1 MQQGARLRAIGGE
14 LHQTDGAA
22 GPGLDPEGDH
32 AGPSVVAGIQ
42 AGVSTEGLALFQHTT
57 FANGVTGKDIIKI
70 ANAGK
75 NIKNIT
81 KQGATEEL
89 ITETKNILRDIQHG
103 GKVQR

>member
-1 MQQGARLRAIGGE
+1 MKGTKDILKIVFIIISFVSITAC
-14 LHQTDGAA
+14 
-22 GPGLDPEGDH
+22 
-32 AGPSVVAGIQ
+32 SVP
-42 AGVSTEGLALFQHTT
+42 
-57 FANGVTGKDIIKI
+57 FANGVNGKDIIKI